1 MERRLPL
8 MDALRFFCLPIRRF
22 LAVSIFAV
30 GLTHVQSAPVTVS
43 PDPLHAAAILQE
55 LDSFQQFGRILYIA
69 AHPDDENTRLLSY
82 FAKGRGYRT
91 GYLSLTRGDGGQN
104 LIGSE
109 LRDNLGVIRT
119 QELLAARRIDGA
131 IQFFSRA
138 NDFGFSK
145 HPDETFRIWDRNAV
159 LADVVRVI
167 RAFRPDVIVTRF
179 SLEPGVTHGHHTA
192 SAILALEAFRL
203 AADPTTFPEQ
213 IQKDRLQPWQVTRI
227 AWNSFPAAMRGGG
240 IRQSSPTLSLD
251 TGGYNPLLG
260 ESFGEIAARSRTQHK
275 SQGFGTLA
283 GRGTA
288 LDYFQI
294 LAGEPATRD
303 LFDGID
309 TSWRRI
315 TEAPQPGELAR
326 KVAGAFDPRAPEKSV
341 PALLEL
347 RTRLHELT
355 SISDQTRWQEKC
367 DHLDRILLACLGFHA
382 ETSVPAA
389 EVVAGGSL
397 PLTLRALVRRASPET
412 QVRWVSSRLLST
424 GSEVAIN
431 AALAINQSSEFS
443 VTAKIPTDAQP
454 STPYWLQKPGTEGM
468 FRVEDS
474 DLIGRPENPPVF
486 PVEHTLDI
494 DGQTLIVADRAVQV
508 IDDPI
513 RGEIRRPVQVIPP
526 VTLGFGQD
534 LELFRPGE
542 TRNVTV
548 TVTGSRESTEG
559 TVSLSAP
566 RGWTANPVRHNLNLK
581 EAGARERFTFSVT
594 APASS
599 TQAILAASAEVKG
612 RYFSTSRTDIRYDH
626 IPAQLIQPQA
636 HAKIASLDL
645 KVRGETVGYL
655 PGAGDLVGEGIA
667 RMGYRVTTLTSMDLT
682 VERLR
687 SFDVVVLGVRAF
699 NTRPDIGPL
708 LPALFAYVEGGG
720 TVVVQYNTTMDLQTT
735 VLAPFPLTLS
745 RDRVVDET
753 APVKLLAPDHPA
765 LTTPNRITVADF
777 DGWVQER
784 GLYFPNTWAD
794 SFVPLLECADE
805 GEAPKRGSLL
815 VARHGQGYF
824 VYTGLSFFRELPA
837 GVPGAYR
844 LFANLLS
851 LGK

>member
-8 MDALRFFCLPIRRF
+8 MDALRFFCLPLRRF
-22 LAVSIFAV
+22 FAVSIFAI
-30 GLTHVQSAPVTVS
+30 GFPHVQSAPVAVS

-104 LIGSE
+104 LIGPE

-131 IQFFSRA
+131 VQFFSRA

-167 RAFRPDVIVTRF
+167 RTFRPDVIVTRF

-203 AADPTTFPEQ
+203 AADPAAFPEQ
-213 IQKDRLQPWQVTRI
+213 LQRDRLRPWQVTRI

-240 IRQSSPTLSLD
+240 TRQSSPTLSLD

-283 GRGTA
+283 GRGTT

-309 TSWRRI
+309 TSWLRI
-315 TEAPQPGELAR
+315 TEALQPGDLAR
-326 KVAGAFDPRAPEKSV
+326 KVAASFDPRAPEKSV

-347 RTRLHELT
+347 RALLHGLT
-355 SISDQTRWQEKC
+355 SVSDQPRWQDKC
-367 DHLDRILLACLGFHA
+367 AHLDRILLACLGFHA
-382 ETSVPAA
+382 EASVSSA
-389 EVVAGGSL
+389 EVVAGESL
-397 PLTLRALVRRASPET
+397 PLTLRAMVRRTPSGIPI
-412 QVRWVSSRLLST
+412 RWVSARLLSS

-431 AALAINQSSEFS
+431 AALATNQSSEFS
-443 VTAKIPTDAQP
+443 VTAKIAEGTPP
-454 STPYWLQKPGTEGM
+454 STPYWLREPGTEGL
-468 FRVEDS
+468 FRVES
-474 DLIGRPENPPVF
+474 PDLIGRPENPPVF

-494 DGQTLIVADRAVQV
+494 GGQILVVADRAVQI

-542 TRNVTV
+542 NRNVTV
-548 TVTGSRESTEG
+548 TVTASRENTEG
-559 TVSLSAP
+559 TVSLTAP
-566 RGWTANPVRHNLNLK
+566 QGWTATPARHNFKLSQ
-581 EAGARERFTFSVT
+581 AGARERFTFSLT
-594 APASS
+594 APMSPTQS
-599 TQAILAASAEVKG
+599 TLAASAEVRG
-612 RYFSTSRTDIRYDH
+612 QHFSTSRTDIRYDH

-636 HAKIASLDL
+636 HAKIVSLDL
-645 KVRGETVGYL
+645 KVRGNTVGYL
-655 PGAGDLVGEGIA
+655 PGAGDLVAEGIA
-667 RMGYRVTTLTSMDLT
+667 RMGYRVTTLSSADFT

-699 NTRPDIGPL
+699 NTRPDLGPL

-765 LTTPNRITVADF
+765 LTTPNRITAADF

-784 GLYFPNTWAD
+784 GLYFPNTWDD
-794 SFVPLLECADE
+794 SFIPLLECADE
-805 GEAPKRGSLL
+805 GESPKRGSLL
-815 VARHGQGYF
+815 VARHGQGHF